1 MLVKM
6 HNIAGSS
13 QNQLK
18 MALLG
23 YISLIFNVSA
33 CPSCFIILDRLGDVP
48 YRATRQGNAPKGG
61 KISLPATGILKVYGI
76 GALWRWAVWHCG
88 LICYHHYN
96 HT

>member
-18 MALLG
+18 MDLLG

-48 YRATRQGNAPKGG
+48 YRATRQGNTPKSGVM
-61 KISLPATGILKVYGI
+61 LPAIGMRVYGI
-76 GALWRWAVWHCG
+76 GAVWRWV
-88 LICYHHYN
+88 I
-96 HT
+96 